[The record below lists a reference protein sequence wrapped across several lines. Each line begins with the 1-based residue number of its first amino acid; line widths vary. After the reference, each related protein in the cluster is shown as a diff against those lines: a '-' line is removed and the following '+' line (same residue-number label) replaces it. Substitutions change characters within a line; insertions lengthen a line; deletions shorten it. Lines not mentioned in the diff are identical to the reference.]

1 MATCIKLFGPSDSWL
16 AQNKHLF
23 HSEQSLRWHVRK
35 HQRKLAQAGALVR
48 LRGSWFAVEPKFTQA
63 LLKTGREEALAAVR
77 EAEAA

>member
-48 LRGSWFAVEPKFTQA
+48 LRGSWFAEV
-63 LLKTGREEALAAVR
+63 
-77 EAEAA
+77 